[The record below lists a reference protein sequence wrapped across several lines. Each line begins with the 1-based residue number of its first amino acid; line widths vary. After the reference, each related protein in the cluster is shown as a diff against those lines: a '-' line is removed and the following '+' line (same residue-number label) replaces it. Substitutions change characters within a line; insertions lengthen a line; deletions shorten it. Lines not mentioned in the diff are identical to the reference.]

1 MDNRIDAQEKA
12 KADIFEAI
20 LGAIAISCQWDPEI
34 LQNVV
39 KKKISIEAYLTE
51 LESDRCRT
59 EDLSADNA
67 VNTLKEMEEHGM
79 CSFLIY
85 EFNLPEEL
93 GGD

>member
-20 LGAIAISCQWDPEI
+20 LGTIAISCQWDPEI

-39 KKKISIEAYLTE
+39 KKMISIEAYLTE